1 MIILTLFLEF
11 SFVKSNFKGDSM
23 KKEYKKL
30 TKEELEKV
38 KETVLNKMK
47 ELYPTD
53 KSLKKAIKEAVEKQK

>member
-1 MIILTLFLEF
+1 
-11 SFVKSNFKGDSM
+11 M